1 MKNKAFTLVEMI
13 AVVIILSMLLLIA
26 VPAIGAI
33 LANFRLTYYKNL
45 EKEIETASINYIN
58 SNRSKRPKENDK
70 KVICINEL
78 EKEKMIDKVLSYRH
92 KKCDIKGDNDK
103 KSYVLIE
110 KKDNKYIYKICLYC
124 DNDSYSSK
132 CNSND
137 LPKDIDPNELCK

>member
-13 AVVIILSMLLLIA
+13 AVVVILALLLLIA

-33 LANFRLTYYKNL
+33 LANFRQVYYKNL
-45 EKEIETASINYIN
+45 EKELETASINYIN
-58 SNRSKRPKENDK
+58 THRAKRPKDGDK

-110 KKDNKYIYKICLYC
+110 
-124 DNDSYSSK
+124 
-132 CNSND
+132 
-137 LPKDIDPNELCK
+137 